1 MTRWKAVPWIL
12 GVALLA
18 VSLVAARLNSPGSSA
33 NGDKP
38 APSSGSV
45 VGPTVVGTVGTI
57 PDVLPLF
64 PPGVPG
70 MASLTVKKVHV
81 KPGAAVQPGDVLVE
95 FDSSTFAE
103 QKVQAEH
110 AVTEAEWTA
119 EQARKK
125 GELHAQDVD
134 RMKLGVKKATE
145 DNETAKL
152 ARDTVKDVL
161 ERTFKVPDFDSKLP
175 LTEEQKALRRKE
187 NLDLQKAEAAVRLSE
202 IGVENAKA
210 AEKQAVESKPLLEAD
225 LNKANAAV
233 ARFKSAAAGAT
244 ALLESFKLKAQVA
257 GTIEQISVAEGVAV
271 GPTTRTP
278 LMYLI
283 PAGPRVVWAE
293 VEAEFAHK
301 IEPFLGKPVT
311 ITDSH
316 NFNNTYSGVARR
328 VSGAFL
334 PKRFGSDSLVTN
346 PTRSLECVIDV
357 TDPAPAGKPPLRPGQ
372 PVRVTF
378 GQ

>member
-18 VSLVAARLNSPGSSA
+18 VSLVAARLNSPGPSA

-38 APSSGSV
+38 AAATGGT

-57 PDVLPLF
+57 PDVLAVY

-70 MASLTVKKVHV
+70 MASLTVKKVYV
-81 KPGAAVQPGDVLVE
+81 KAGASVQPGDVLVE
-95 FDSSTFAE
+95 FDSSAFAE
-103 QKVQAEH
+103 QKTQAEH

-125 GELHAQDVD
+125 VELYPQEVD
-134 RMKLGVKKATE
+134 KAKLGVKKATE
-145 DNETAKL
+145 DNDTAKQ
-152 ARDTVKDVL
+152 ARDTVRDVL
-161 ERTFKVPDFDSKLP
+161 EKTLALPDLNLKRVLNEDEKVV
-175 LTEEQKALRRKE
+175 RRKE
-187 NLDLQKAEAAVRLSE
+187 SVELQTAEARVRLTD

-210 AEKQAVESKPLLEAD
+210 ALKQAEDSKPLLEAD
-225 LNKANAAV
+225 EKKANAAV
-233 ARFKSAAAGAT
+233 ARYKAAVTAAT
-244 ALLESFKLKAQVA
+244 NLLDSFKLKAQLA
-257 GTIEQISVAEGVAV
+257 GTIEQVTVAEGAAV
-271 GPTTRTP
+271 GPTVRTP
-278 LMYLI
+278 MMYLV

-301 IEPFLGKPVT
+301 IDAFVGKPVT
-311 ITDSH
+311 VLAGEK
-316 NFNNTYSGVARR
+316 FNDTYPGVARR

-334 PKRFGSDSLVTN
+334 PKRFGSDSLVN
-346 PTRSLECVIDV
+346 SPTRALECLIEV

-372 PVRVTF
+372 PVRVAF
-378 GQ
+378 SQ